1 MWQCQCAGFIIEG
14 ITGAASAR
22 SLRTSALDHEVCD
35 DAMEDQIVIETLLRE
50 FDEVSCGLGGLFGK
64 ELDLDGALAGR
75 NSRGGHLVLRA
86 VAGNI
91 GCLAAIRGARSVT
104 LRWRCEGQK

>member
-1 MWQCQCAGFIIEG
+1 MEEPHYTNDNNRVLNYGIQLISLHLMSIRITIYNAKNAKKLFI
-14 ITGAASAR
+14 S
-22 SLRTSALDHEVCD
+22 SSN
-35 DAMEDQIVIETLLRE
+35 E
-50 FDEVSCGLGGLFGK
+50 FDEVSCGLGRFFSK

-75 NSRGGHLVLRA
+75 NCRGGHLVLRA